1 MLRTSKRGLKAFL
14 KFIIIIFASI
24 RNGFLTCYL
33 VTWYRVSEWLRL
45 TIYVVTEVRTCQ
57 YTGCKINMLLA
68 IKSQLGWVI
77 LLFNF
82 KGLIS
87 CKKGFRVIRAWTTY
101 THPLRRD
108 ETVVPAGYVR
118 TILQDDNNEETLR
131 KKSGLLNLL
140 YRTLYSLFVFQ
151 LAKRLQLTVDT
162 YKLVSYL
169 SQIND

>member
-33 VTWYRVSEWLRL
+33 VTWYRVSEWLSL
-45 TIYVVTEVRTCQ
+45 TIYVVAEVRTCQ
-57 YTGCKINMLLA
+57 YAGCEINLLLA

-87 CKKGFRVIRAWTTY
+87 CKKGFRVIRASLNNI
-101 THPLRRD
+101 HSPSASRRD
-108 ETVVPAGYVR
+108 SGSSRLCTYDFTGRKQWRNTPKEKWSFKLIIPYIVL
-118 TILQDDNNEETLR
+118 TICLPI
-131 KKSGLLNLL
+131 G
-140 YRTLYSLFVFQ
+140 
-151 LAKRLQLTVDT
+151 
-162 YKLVSYL
+162 
-169 SQIND
+169 